1 MLYKGAAA
9 QMMSLTRKWPDLKLG
24 RVVNKEAIM
33 KSLRLLVLVM
43 ALSLILGPK
52 FSNAAPDEYD
62 DSQSNPFRIAA
73 YLLYPAGFITEWLVF
88 RPFHFVVSSSTPAEA
103 FFGHYPHPPVISG
116 PRPYPYYGVSSR
128 VPLQETPPPAK
139 VTTAPEPPKEVVKIV
154 EVPVEKIV
162 VKEVVK
168 EVPKVVEVE
177 RIVFPHVAFRF
188 DSAELTELGKG
199 EVYLAAQRLKEKANI
214 TIAIEG
220 HTDDVGSNEY
230 NDKLGMRRA
239 EAVMK
244 ELASLGVDR
253 ARMSA
258 ASLGETKP
266 LIGQETA
273 WARAVNRRVEFQVTG
288 Q

>member
-1 MLYKGAAA
+1 
-9 QMMSLTRKWPDLKLG
+9 
-24 RVVNKEAIM
+24 M
-33 KSLRLLVLVM
+33 KSLRLLAFAMTLC
-43 ALSLILGPK
+43 LTLGPK
-52 FSNAAPDEYD
+52 PSVAAPDEYD
-62 DSQSNPFRIAA
+62 DSQSNPFRVAA

-88 RPFHFVVSSSTPAEA
+88 RPFHFLVSSSAPAEA
-103 FFGHYPHPPVISG
+103 FFGHQPHPPVISD

-128 VPLQETPPPAK
+128 VPLQEAPPPAK
-139 VTTAPEPPKEVVKIV
+139 VTAAPEPPKEVIRVV

-162 VKEVVK
+162 VKEVIK
-168 EVPKVVEVE
+168 EVPKIVEVE
-177 RIVFPHVAFRF
+177 RVVFPNVAFRF

-230 NDKLGMRRA
+230 NEKLGLRRA
-239 EAVMK
+239 ETVMK
-244 ELASLGVDR
+244 ELASLGVDPGK
-253 ARMSA
+253 MSA

-266 LIGQETA
+266 LIGQETS
-273 WARAVNRRVEFQVTG
+273 WARAVNRRVEFQVKG